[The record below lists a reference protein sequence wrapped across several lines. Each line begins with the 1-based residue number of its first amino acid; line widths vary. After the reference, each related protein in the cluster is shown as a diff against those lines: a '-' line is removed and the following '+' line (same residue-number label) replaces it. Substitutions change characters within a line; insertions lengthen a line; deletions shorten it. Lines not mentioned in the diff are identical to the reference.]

1 MRKINAASWYRKTLK
16 YKDEEKMEILL
27 SIYSSPTTEVY
38 TLTLWYFSFQKEIGA
53 WERDMEYFLSIFS
66 CLFPL
71 FLNFFPMEFKSLS
84 SAFSRAKC
92 FKFVNHTHFPIP
104 LL

>member
-38 TLTLWYFSFQKEIGA
+38 TLTL
-53 WERDMEYFLSIFS
+53 
-66 CLFPL
+66 
-71 FLNFFPMEFKSLS
+71 
-84 SAFSRAKC
+84 
-92 FKFVNHTHFPIP
+92 
-104 LL
+104 